1 VLPGFAGKP
10 GTALQAGCLGAVA
23 PILGH
28 LWEKPVY
35 WNPEIETLSAEQ
47 LRQLQL
53 ERLRA
58 TLARALASP
67 FYRERLAASDLRPG
81 DLTSLEEVRRL
92 PFTTKEDLR
101 ARGPDFLTVP
111 RDLLVRLHASSG
123 TTGQATVVY
132 YTRTDIEAWAE
143 LVARSMYM
151 TGVRP
156 GDVFQN
162 MMGYGLFTG
171 GLGFHYGGERL
182 GCLTIP
188 AGAGNSRRQVQLM
201 VQFQTTVLH
210 IIPSYALYLLNV
222 FAEMGV
228 DPRELPVRIA
238 FIGAEPHSEDMRR
251 RIETAYGLKA
261 YNSYGLSEMNGPG
274 VAFECPEQNGM
285 HVWEDAYLL
294 EVVDPQT
301 LETLPPG
308 VVGELVFTNLTRE
321 GMPLIRYRTRDL
333 ASYEDAPCPCGR
345 AMRRISRIQGRTDD
359 MIIIKGVN
367 IFPLQIEKVLMSL
380 PEVHTNYLVE
390 LSRHNYNDIMTVKVE
405 VKESFFKEDLRYLT
419 NLRKRITEALKS
431 ELLITPVVE
440 LVEPNTLP
448 VSEGKALRI
457 LDRRHEA

>member
-1 VLPGFAGKP
+1 MYWDPEVETLTPEKLRDLQLQR
-10 GTALQAGCLGAVA
+10 LQATV
-23 PILGH
+23 
-28 LWEKPVY
+28 
-35 WNPEIETLSAEQ
+35 
-47 LRQLQL
+47 
-53 ERLRA
+53 
-58 TLARALASP
+58 ARASQSP
-67 FYRERLAASDLRPG
+67 FYRERLREAGLQPQDIR
-81 DLTSLEEVRRL
+81 SLEDVRRL
-92 PFTTKEDLR
+92 PFTTKDDLR

-111 RDLLVRLHASSG
+111 TERLVRLHASSG
-123 TTGQATVVY
+123 TTGQATVIY
-132 YTRTDIEAWAE
+132 YTRADIEAWAE

-201 VQFQTTVLH
+201 QQFRTTVLH

-228 DPRELPVRIA
+228 DPRDLPLRIA
-238 FIGAEPHSEDMRR
+238 FIGAEPHTEDMRR
-251 RIETAYGLKA
+251 RIEAAYGLKA

-285 HVWEDAYLL
+285 HVWEDAFLL
-294 EVVDPQT
+294 EVVDPNT
-301 LETLPPG
+301 LEPLPPG

-333 ASYEDAPCPCGR
+333 ASYEDTPCPCGR

-367 IFPLQIEKVLMSL
+367 IFPMQIEKVLMAL

-390 LSRHNYNDIMTVKVE
+390 LSRRDYNDIMTVKVE
-405 VKESFFKEDLRYLT
+405 VKESFFKEDLKYLT
-419 NLRKRITEALKS
+419 GLKKRLTEALKS
-431 ELLITPVVE
+431 ELLVTPVVE

-457 LDRRHEA
+457 VDRRQET